1 MIAYIHF
8 IIRRRLLVLGVIFM
22 ITAVFGAITTHG
34 IIASSIGNIFFG
46 NHPDYQRYLERI
58 RTFASDEVFIIAYA
72 DADPLSPA
80 GLKKLASVVDEIV
93 EIPDVD
99 RVDSVLNAQHTFVD
113 DDTLHVYKYGRE
125 ALDNSERRGD
135 LLKIYREDDLYSGF
149 LISPD
154 GQHSAVIVEL
164 EPSRDRPVE
173 RGPLIVREVLD
184 LFEKNGYDAGAIHRV
199 GLMATL
205 SEIMAQSYYN
215 ISRLFPMV
223 CTVLLL
229 TVYLLFRKFWPV
241 FITFAVSLI
250 AVIWA
255 MGFAVLIDRNIN
267 IFIAMVPAV
276 ILIVATSDV
285 IHLCCAYLLELTQ
298 GKEKKEAIITSG
310 HEVGTACFMTS
321 VTTFVGFIS
330 LTLIPV
336 PAFRQLGVVLGFGVA
351 VALLIA
357 MTLAPILFSYM
368 KEPKPWDAGR
378 PGMFRAVTFLLNIAE
393 RVSVNHPW
401 TVISTFVL
409 LTGVSLFGLTR
420 LNIETD
426 FNRRLAP
433 DNPIRVDE
441 KYFKTHF
448 AGTNFLDIFID
459 TPGEEGIL
467 DPETFLKI
475 AEFQREVENLPQV
488 NRVISL
494 VNLVEQIDGE
504 LNPERRGTLPR
515 DLTRELLAQYLL
527 LFEMSGGQDLER
539 MVDFDRQSMRLA
551 VRLPDNAVRA
561 TYAMGLDIE
570 KMGRK
575 RLGGEIKVEGTGMN
589 YLMGM
594 FLYDIIEGQRN
605 GLIMAFFSILT
616 LMIIWLR
623 SLKAGAWSM
632 IPNLL
637 PLLALG
643 GLVAILWDEV
653 DSDVIMIAII
663 AIGIGVDDTIHYLV
677 RFKFETARNCDTVT
691 AIHRTFHYTGRAII
705 ITTLILAVGFA
716 PFATSDYF
724 STRMMGTLLPFT
736 LIIALLTDLLLVTA
750 LIRVGM
756 IRFRPRPDGGSRA
769 ID

>member
-1 MIAYIHF
+1 MITYIRF
-8 IIRRRLLVLGVIFM
+8 IIRWRMFVLGIIFL
-22 ITAVFGAITTHG
+22 ITAVFGAITTRG
-34 IIASSIGNIFFG
+34 VIASSIGNIFFG
-46 NHPDYQRYLERI
+46 DHPDYQHYLERI
-58 RTFASDEVFIIAYA
+58 QDFASDEVFIISYA

-80 GLKKLASVVDEIV
+80 SLKKLASVVNEIA
-93 EIPDVD
+93 EIPDVG
-99 RVDSVLNAQHTFVD
+99 RIDSILNAQHTFAEN
-113 DDTLHVYKYGRE
+113 DTLHVYKYGRE
-125 ALDNSERRGD
+125 ALDNPGRRGD
-135 LLKIYREDDLYSGF
+135 LLKIYRKDDLYSGF

-173 RGPLIVREVLD
+173 RGPLIVREVLS
-184 LFEKNGYDAGAIHRV
+184 LFEKKGYDADSIHRV

-215 ISRLFPMV
+215 ISRIFPMV
-223 CTVLLL
+223 CIVLLL
-229 TVYLLFRKFWPV
+229 TVYLLFRRFWPV
-241 FITFAVSLI
+241 FITFTVSFI

-255 MGFAVLIDRNIN
+255 MGFAVLINRNIN

-285 IHLCCAYLLELTQ
+285 IHLCSAYLLELTQ
-298 GKEKKEAIITSG
+298 GKEKKEAVITSG

-330 LTLIPV
+330 LTMIPV
-336 PAFRQLGVVLGFGVA
+336 PAFRQLGAVLGFGVA
-351 VALLIA
+351 TALLTA

-368 KEPKPWDAGR
+368 KEPKPWNSGS
-378 PGMFRAVTFLLNIAE
+378 PGMFRAVTFLLDLAE
-393 RVSVNHPW
+393 RVSVKHPW
-401 TVISTFVL
+401 AVISAFIL
-409 LTGVSLFGLTR
+409 LTGTSLFGLNR

-426 FNRRLAP
+426 FSRRLAP
-433 DNPIRVDE
+433 DNPIRSDE
-441 KYFKTHF
+441 KYFKKYF
-448 AGTNFLDIFID
+448 VGTNFLDIFID

-475 AEFQREVENLPQV
+475 AGFQKAVENLPQV
-488 NRVISL
+488 DRVISL

-504 LNPERRGTLPR
+504 LNPERKGALPR
-515 DLTRELLAQYLL
+515 DLTRQLLAQYLL
-527 LFEMSGGQDLER
+527 LFEMSGGRDLER
-539 MVDFDRQSMRLA
+539 MVDSDRRSMRLA
-551 VRLPDNAVRA
+551 ARLPDNAVRA
-561 TYAMGLDIE
+561 TYATGLEIE
-570 KMGRK
+570 KIGRK
-575 RLGGEIKVEGTGMN
+575 HLGSEIKVEGTGMN

-605 GLIMAFFSILT
+605 GLIMAFFSILV

-623 SLKAGAWSM
+623 SLKAGIWSM

-691 AIHRTFHYTGRAII
+691 AMRRTFYYTGRAII

-716 PFATSDYF
+716 PFAISDYF

-736 LIIALLTDLLLVTA
+736 LVVALLTDLLLVTA
-750 LIRVGM
+750 LIRIGM
-756 IRFRPRPDGGSRA
+756 IRFRGFKH
-769 ID
+769 ILTL